1 MKTKKIIAKI
11 QEKISYYE
19 LVVIGYT
26 NDNDIEC
33 VNQTKLIITGLKES
47 IDIIQKLKDKP
58 KPPSKAVIKEAGTFL
73 SIDEISIVEMV
84 NLIIIEYN
92 KGNQSDIIDWI
103 DGVQVAEL
111 FESRF
116 TTTEFLDI
124 VGFDTELE
132 TINLLK

>member
-11 QEKISYYE
+11 QDKIDYYE
-19 LVVIGYT
+19 LVKLGYK
-26 NDNDIEC
+26 NDGDIEC
-33 VNQTKLIITGLKES
+33 ELETQQFLKGLTES
-47 IDIIQKLKDKP
+47 IVVIKKLKKEP
-58 KPPSKAVIKEAGTFL
+58 KLSTKAIVKEAGTFL
-73 SIDEISIVEMV
+73 SIDELSIVEVV

-92 KGNQSDIIDWI
+92 KGNQSDMIDWI

-132 TINLLK
+132 TINLLF

>member
-11 QEKISYYE
+11 QEKIAYYE
-19 LVVIGYT
+19 LVVIGYR
-26 NDNDIEC
+26 NDGDIEC
-33 VNQTKLIITGLKES
+33 VDSTKQIITGLKES

-58 KPPSKAVIKEAGTFL
+58 KPPTKAVIKEAGTFL
-73 SIDEISIVEMV
+73 SIDENSIVEMV

>member
-11 QEKISYYE
+11 QDKIDYYE
-19 LVVIGYT
+19 LVELGYK
-26 NDNDIEC
+26 NDGDIEC
-33 VNQTKLIITGLKES
+33 ELQTQQFIKGLKES
-47 IDIIQKLKDKP
+47 IIVIKKLKKEP
-58 KPPSKAVIKEAGTFL
+58 KCLTKAIVKEAGTFL
-73 SIDEISIVEMV
+73 SIDELSIVEVV

-92 KGNQSDIIDWI
+92 KGNQSDMIDWI

-111 FESRF
+111 FENRF

>member
-11 QEKISYYE
+11 QEKIAYYE
-19 LVVIGYT
+19 LVVIGYK
-26 NDNDIEC
+26 NDGDIEC
-33 VNQTKLIITGLKES
+33 VNSTKQIITGLRES
-47 IDIIQKLKDKP
+47 IDIIHKLKDKP
-58 KPPSKAVIKEAGTFL
+58 KPPTKAVIKEAGTFL

-92 KGNQSDIIDWI
+92 KGNQSDMIDWI

-111 FESRF
+111 YESRF
-116 TTTEFLDI
+116 TTTEFLDM